1 MVEPLSTGPLAA
13 YRARI
18 ETGRL
23 RHDPSQEAAI
33 ARLEALAQRLA
44 EAPPRARNGIWHRLR
59 PGRNDRPPRG
69 VYLHGPVGCGKSML
83 MDLFFEHAPIEAKRR
98 VHFHEFMLEVHDRLH
113 AHRQRP
119 SAEDE
124 PLGRLARELARETR
138 LLCFDEFGVHNIA
151 DAMILG
157 RLFEALF
164 EDGVVVVATSN
175 FPPERLYEGGLNRDR
190 FVSFIDLLQRRL
202 EVVAMTGIDYRLE
215 RLRDMR
221 VYHSPLGPE
230 SEAQL
235 ASAFAALTD
244 EAEAQPEIMAVNSRR
259 LVVPKAAHGV
269 AWFAFGALCEQ
280 PLGAA
285 DYLALTD
292 RYHAVILQGVPR
304 LTPDRRNEARRLITL
319 IDALYERR
327 IKLIVSAEAAPGELY
342 PDGEGAFEFRRTA
355 SRLAEM
361 QSREYLESAKVP
373 LQPGVQLGAFALT
386 TDLT

>member
-1 MVEPLSTGPLAA
+1 MKPTLSTGPFAA
-13 YRARI
+13 YRRRV

-23 RHDPSQEAAI
+23 RPDPSQEAAV
-33 ARLEALAQRLA
+33 ARLDGLADALAA
-44 EAPPRARNGIWHRLR
+44 SAPPRNGLWQRLVR
-59 PGRNDRPPRG
+59 GRRHLTPRG
-69 VYLHGPVGCGKSML
+69 LYLHGPVGCGKSMV
-83 MDLFFEHAPIEAKRR
+83 MDLFFEQAPLEAKRR

-113 AHRQRP
+113 AYRQR
-119 SAEDE
+119 SGAEAE
-124 PLGRLARELARETR
+124 LLGRLARELAREAR

-164 EDGVVVVATSN
+164 ERSVVVVATSN

-190 FVSFIDLLQRRL
+190 FLPFIELLLERL
-202 EVVAMTGIDYRLE
+202 DVVAMTGIDYRLE
-215 RLRDMR
+215 RLREMR

-230 SEAQL
+230 SEARL
-235 ASAFAALTD
+235 AAAFAALTD
-244 EAEAQPEIMAVNSRR
+244 EAEPRPETMAVNSRR

-269 AWFAFGALCEQ
+269 AWFEFAALCEQ

-327 IKLIVSAEAAPGELY
+327 IKLIVSAEAAPDELY
-342 PDGEGAFEFRRTA
+342 AEGEGAFEFRRTA

-373 LQPGVQLGAFALT
+373 LRPGMQLGAFALT